1 MMKYVGIADCHGLE
15 SFKPVS
21 DCEENEIRMMDIR
34 ALSNDQRHALVYK
47 ATLAKS
53 AAEKIKTLLEDS
65 SVPYRYEKALK
76 VLKETAG
83 KLEISK
89 GKEHSW
95 DMIPNRKLDPWNPH
109 GIK

>member
-1 MMKYVGIADCHGLE
+1 MQYVGIADCHGLE
-15 SFKPVS
+15 SFKPID

-34 ALSNDQRHALVYK
+34 ALSNDQRHALVFK
-47 ATLAKS
+47 ATLAKA
-53 AAEKIKTLLEDS
+53 AAEKIKRLLEDAS
-65 SVPYRYEKALK
+65 IPYRYEEALK
-76 VLKETAG
+76 ELKDSAG

-95 DMIPNRKLDPWNPH
+95 GLIPNRELDPWNPQ